1 LRAGW
6 IADMVLLSHDPLD
19 SISRAEIAK
28 CQVLVTYCAGVKIWP
43 PPRRLDLEGVG

>member
-19 SISRAEIAK
+19 SPLAEIAK
-28 CQVLVTYCAGVKIWP
+28 CQVLAAYCAGVKCGLRP
-43 PPRRLDLEGVG
+43 SAL